1 MKRMIRNRI
10 LLLFLCTFLIA
21 NNIVVVEVKA
31 EGLTMTLGAVVSG
44 AGGALSMLGPL
55 LLGAAVIYA
64 GYEIYQHREA
74 IQSAFHSWYTSANDT
89 VKSWLESKA
98 LDMEAGIITDGD
110 TLIIPQDVL
119 NQSAAFVKNFAVTYN
134 NTKIVSMDSTVV
146 YLNTLESYF
155 SSQAI
160 KDRLKYNTWYTS
172 APIVI
177 YKNALFG
184 TENVM
189 VNMQQTDGKLHD
201 TVIMEVKSQI
211 ILSSSSYQNWLM
223 NGYSDLWHFGNITA
237 DQSGN
242 SSVYN
247 SIEGKTY
254 MQGTALNVDGNK
266 IYGNQIEI
274 TVIYP
279 KNSKLVI
286 ATPEALVP
294 GKTGQYN
301 PSLCRVLQPTAD
313 ALDNPL
319 VKQNDYTYT
328 PTYKE
333 EGGVIGLPVILYPD
347 KLQAIYDYVVK
358 GNIKEKD
365 MMRILDKDGVKEKDK
380 TEGIIDVIT
389 DLPGAIG
396 QAIQDAMEWLFV
408 PDQAKVQEFVQ
419 EATEIV
425 EGNSNL
431 FTYPFEL
438 VVRFLNGVNQ
448 LGKTDCI
455 LIIPKIQFKDYVL
468 YGGSQFN
475 FTEFVKRSEL
485 ILLYGHYIKLTNF
498 VLIIAVINL
507 AIKKGDEIIRGN

>member
-1 MKRMIRNRI
+1 MGMVVNCGRENLKPTSILQYLKYKINFRKEHPDYFDGDGLLCFIGPQGSGKTLSAVNYVYKLMEQYPDVKLCTN
-10 LLLFLCTFLIA
+10 LLLRDYP
-21 NNIVVVEVKA
+21 V
-31 EGLTMTLGAVVSG
+31 
-44 AGGALSMLGPL
+44 
-55 LLGAAVIYA
+55 
-64 GYEIYQHREA
+64 
-74 IQSAFHSWYTSANDT
+74 
-89 VKSWLESKA
+89 
-98 LDMEAGIITDGD
+98 
-110 TLIIPQDVL
+110 
-119 NQSAAFVKNFAVTYN
+119 VTYEDY
-134 NTKIVSMDSTVV
+134 I
-146 YLNTLESYF
+146 
-155 SSQAI
+155 
-160 KDRLKYNTWYTS
+160 
-172 APIVI
+172 
-177 YKNALFG
+177 
-184 TENVM
+184 
-189 VNMQQTDGKLHD
+189 
-201 TVIMEVKSQI
+201 
-211 ILSSSSYQNWLM
+211 
-223 NGYSDLWHFGNITA
+223 
-237 DQSGN
+237 SGH
-242 SSVYN
+242 
-247 SIEGKTY
+247 
-254 MQGTALNVDGNK
+254 M
-266 IYGNQIEI
+266 
-274 TVIYP
+274 
-279 KNSKLVI
+279 
-286 ATPEALVP
+286 
-294 GKTGQYN
+294 
-301 PSLCRVLQPTAD
+301 D

-485 ILLYGHYIKLTNF
+485 IILYGHYTKLTNF